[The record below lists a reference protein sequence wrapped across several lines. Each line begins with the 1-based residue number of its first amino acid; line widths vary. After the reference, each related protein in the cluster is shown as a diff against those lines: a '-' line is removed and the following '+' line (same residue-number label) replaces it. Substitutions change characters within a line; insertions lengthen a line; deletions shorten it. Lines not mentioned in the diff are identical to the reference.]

1 MNVSGED
8 DQQMDLAAIADDD
21 LPQEVLV
28 QGVWTIFPHISIAS
42 FYGGGQRGAL
52 VSQLF
57 PGADVGTSYTTQF
70 YVMENQPETPE
81 QVQAAHDQFNF
92 LEIVVRDEDYA
103 TGKRQHQALQ
113 SGLMK
118 EVLFGRNEKGG
129 QVFHGWAERLTRASD
144 EELVAIFAGEQR
156 QAAE

>member
-1 MNVSGED
+1 
-8 DQQMDLAAIADDD
+8 
-21 LPQEVLV
+21 
-28 QGVWTIFPHISIAS
+28 
-42 FYGGGQRGAL
+42 
-52 VSQLF
+52 
-57 PGADVGTSYTTQF
+57 
-70 YVMENQPETPE
+70 
-81 QVQAAHDQFNF
+81 
-92 LEIVVRDEDYA
+92 VVRDEDYA

-129 QVFHGWAERLTRASD
+129 QVFHQWAKRLTRASD

>member
-1 MNVSGED
+1 M
-8 DQQMDLAAIADDD
+8 I
-21 LPQEVLV
+21 
-28 QGVWTIFPHISIAS
+28 
-42 FYGGGQRGAL
+42 
-52 VSQLF
+52 SQLF
-57 PGADVGTSYTTQF
+57 PGASVGESYTTQF

-81 QVQAAHDQFNF
+81 QVQSAHDQFNF

-129 QVFHGWAERLTRASD
+129 QVFHQWVEKLVAASD
-144 EELVAIFAGEQR
+144 DDLLEIFAQEQR

>member
-1 MNVSGED
+1 M
-8 DQQMDLAAIADDD
+8 I
-21 LPQEVLV
+21 
-28 QGVWTIFPHISIAS
+28 
-42 FYGGGQRGAL
+42 
-52 VSQLF
+52 SQLF
-57 PGADVGTSYTTQF
+57 PGATVGESFTTQY

-113 SGLMK
+113 SGLLK

-129 QVFHGWAERLTRASD
+129 QVFHGWTERLTNATD
-144 EELVAIFAGEQR
+144 EELVAIFAAEQR